1 MPDRTLLPT
10 LNEQDIIPD
19 SKTTSPP
26 SSLCSPGSPQLPYFC
41 RLNAQ
46 RPQSPVQ
53 TESFHWPDVKELRSK
68 YNSREDVS
76 GFSRPVL
83 VSRSNSFPER
93 NLDDGETSEKSG
105 ASRSLSCSSPSYSV
119 TVQRSTSTDSTCSS
133 KTLEAEVLPSLC
145 RVNTLDFDVGTSHA
159 LEQPD
164 DFFDPG
170 LDTLS
175 NLIVVERAARDE
187 DSNENQL
194 KWDAFSQS
202 ELAMANSKEQN
213 CSAWMDGG
221 HPPCSFEKAENSQH
235 SLVKNLREKFQNLS
249 SYT

>member
-53 TESFHWPDVKELRSK
+53 TESFHWPDVKGLRSK

-83 VSRSNSFPER
+83 VGRSNSFPER
-93 NLDDGETSEKSG
+93 ILDDGDTSEKSE